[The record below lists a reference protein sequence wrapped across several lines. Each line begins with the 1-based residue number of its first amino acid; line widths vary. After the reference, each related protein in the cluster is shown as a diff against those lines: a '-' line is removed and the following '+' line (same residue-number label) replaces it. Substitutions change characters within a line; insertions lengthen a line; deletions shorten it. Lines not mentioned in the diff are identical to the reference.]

1 MSAQHNNQNWQNQ
14 QNNQNIQTKTSL
26 LIFLKGSVAPI
37 VLYLENPVKVYEDI
51 KIILK
56 NTEAPKMIE
65 LEAIGPLKKISL
77 STIEISGL
85 ALQEE
90 KYMIGAQG

>member
-1 MSAQHNNQNWQNQ
+1 MSSQYNSGQNQ
-14 QNNQNIQTKTSL
+14 QNIQSKTSL

-37 VLYLENPVKVYEDI
+37 VLYLENPKAVYEDI
-51 KIILK
+51 KELLK

-65 LEAIGPLKKISL
+65 LEAIGPLKKVSL
-77 STIEISGL
+77 STAEISGL

-90 KYMIGAQG
+90 KYVVGNQG